1 MYVDKEYTWRPVRV
15 VGYNQAE
22 RKFKVVSCGNR
33 PQEKEVTRLSLLFY
47 AEDPDLFKER
57 VSLCKMHQANVEAEL
72 RFTNYVDSIPADA
85 VSVLTRERRE
95 NFLAKCMRE
104 NDKFDADTV
113 YHTFTNLMR
122 VV

>member
-22 RKFKVVSCGNR
+22 RKFQVVSCGNR

-57 VSLCKMHQANVEAEL
+57 VSLCKMH
-72 RFTNYVDSIPADA
+72 
-85 VSVLTRERRE
+85 
-95 NFLAKCMRE
+95 
-104 NDKFDADTV
+104 
-113 YHTFTNLMR
+113 
-122 VV
+122 